1 MRQNLKNIMPYLLIL
16 AIDFYLL
23 PVLIRN
29 TGLAML
35 LMLCIIPFIAFIT
48 AIIVG
53 IRQGFNLWLTIAAT
67 ILFIPTIFIHY
78 NISAWVYAPV
88 YGMIVLFGNLLGRM
102 FYGQR

>member
-1 MRQNLKNIMPYLLIL
+1 MLQNLKNIMPYLLIL

-48 AIIVG
+48 AIIEG
-53 IRQGFNLWLTIAAT
+53 IRQGFNLLLPIAAT
-67 ILFIPTIFIHY
+67 ILFIPTVFIHY
-78 NISAWVYAPV
+78 NASAWVYAPV
-88 YGMIVLFGNLLGRM
+88 YGVIVLFGNLLGRM

>member
-1 MRQNLKNIMPYLLIL
+1 MLQNLKNIMPYLLIL
-16 AIDFYLL
+16 AIDFYLP
-23 PVLIRN
+23 PVLMRN

-35 LMLCIIPFIAFIT
+35 LMLCIMPFIAFIT

-67 ILFIPTIFIHY
+67 ILFIPTVFIHY
-78 NISAWVYAPV
+78 NASAWVYAPV
-88 YGMIVLFGNLLGRM
+88 YGVIVLFGNLLGRM

>member
-1 MRQNLKNIMPYLLIL
+1 MLQNLKNIMPYLLIL

-48 AIIVG
+48 AIIEG
-53 IRQGFNLWLTIAAT
+53 IRQGFNLLLPIAAT
-67 ILFIPTIFIHY
+67 ILFIPTVFIHY
-78 NISAWVYAPV
+78 NASAWVYAPV
-88 YGMIVLFGNLLGRM
+88 YGVIVLFGNLLGRM
-102 FYGQR
+102 FYGQK